1 MWYKQSD
8 IPKCT
13 QQKTSMALV
22 FLLETAQPNY
32 SQDHTAKEFSYF
44 TAARKMPTKKKC
56 QKLRCWR
63 FKVRKGLGTLER
75 TV

>member
-1 MWYKQSD
+1 MH
-8 IPKCT
+8 PAEL
-13 QQKTSMALV
+13 MF
-22 FLLETAQPNY
+22 FLEKAQLNY

-63 FKVRKGLGTLER
+63 VKVRKELETQER